1 MLSFGQMGAFLCPS
15 VFALMLR
22 VTGGY
27 AAGWAVCAIP
37 AVLVGMHMLRPI
49 KPSPRRMT

>member
-1 MLSFGQMGAFLCPS
+1 MGAFLCPS
-15 VFALMLR
+15 VFSLLLR

-37 AVLVGMHMLRPI
+37 AVLVGIDLFRNRTPGA
-49 KPSPRRMT
+49 RRVR

>member
-1 MLSFGQMGAFLCPS
+1 
-15 VFALMLR
+15 

-37 AVLVGMHMLRPI
+37 AFWVGVSLLRPRLPAESD
-49 KPSPRRMT
+49 KALTARTAGVNPRSR